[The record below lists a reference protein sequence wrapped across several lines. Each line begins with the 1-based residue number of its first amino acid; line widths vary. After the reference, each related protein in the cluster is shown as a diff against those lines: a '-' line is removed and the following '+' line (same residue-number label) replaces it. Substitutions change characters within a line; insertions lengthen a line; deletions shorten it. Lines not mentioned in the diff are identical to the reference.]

1 MAKAKRF
8 DREAWLAHKEE
19 RLAGAKAAL
28 QEGLKALKTSA
39 DWQRLLETMAQAG
52 ELSVSRLSF
61 GNQMLVQMHLPGTR
75 RAATFKRWLDHK
87 RSVRKG
93 EHGVGILA
101 PVFRSKDVL
110 ANEADDDRRSRLA
123 STENAPRPIA
133 FKLITV
139 FAEDQTEGEPIPEPK
154 IPDVTEDE
162 AFEGS
167 LERLRE
173 VALVAPGKPVTDIAI
188 RPRRPDDLSKAL
200 GWYERSTKRI
210 VVITDGRT
218 RAQMFRTMVH
228 EMSHAL
234 LHVDDD
240 GHSRPEREIEAESTA
255 FVVCQALGLDSGS
268 YSFPYLATWAQGE
281 DAVKLIA
288 ASGQRIT
295 TTATRIVDALCGDN
309 ASPEEAAA

>member
-1 MAKAKRF
+1 
-8 DREAWLAHKEE
+8 
-19 RLAGAKAAL
+19 
-28 QEGLKALKTSA
+28 
-39 DWQRLLETMAQAG
+39 
-52 ELSVSRLSF
+52 
-61 GNQMLVQMHLPGTR
+61 
-75 RAATFKRWLDHK
+75 
-87 RSVRKG
+87 
-93 EHGVGILA
+93 
-101 PVFRSKDVL
+101 
-110 ANEADDDRRSRLA
+110 
-123 STENAPRPIA
+123 
-133 FKLITV
+133 LITV
-139 FAEDQTEGEPIPEPK
+139 FAESQTEGEPIVEPR
-154 IPDVTEDE
+154 IPDITEDE

-210 VVITDGRT
+210 VVITGGRT

-234 LHVDDD
+234 LHGDDD

-255 FVVCQALGLDSGS
+255 FVVCQALGS
-268 YSFPYLATWAQGE
+268 YSFPYLATWAQGD

-295 TTATRIVDALCGDN
+295 TTATKIVDALCGDN
-309 ASPEEAAA
+309 ASPEESAA